1 MGVPGRQIALIV
13 FAALFVGGLI
23 AWFIAGGAVGFIA
36 LIGLLGLAIT
46 FIFTGGPRKMYG
58 PVSEQVRSG
67 EDPGPAT

>member
-1 MGVPGRQIALIV
+1 MPGRRIALIV

-36 LIGLLGLAIT
+36 LVGVLGLAIT
-46 FIFTGGPRKMYG
+46 FIFSGGPRKMYG